1 MTEQFTDI
9 GKMVSPELDIAEQKQ
24 QRELEAEVL
33 FFRDVVSA
41 YQAGIDVSS
50 VIEGYIRLKQEQL
63 CPDGEHCAKQSEDPK
78 EYKKRP
84 DPHYSD
90 KGSHKKRSDYWK
102 AERKKKSKV

>member
-63 CPDGEHCAKQSEDPK
+63 CPDGEHCPKQEEK
-78 EYKKRP
+78 ELEKPRIRKP
-84 DPHYSD
+84 TGDEVW
-90 KGSHKKRSDYWK
+90 WK
-102 AERKKKSKV
+102 KKKSKA